1 MTPITIRAGDT
12 RIIEIPVDPAS
23 ALEGTR
29 VRARLWL
36 GTITSPTWV
45 HTWDTLDGQGIEI
58 VGQWVRLSTGG
69 APWHTAPR
77 GRDLDMLLELEL
89 IRGGSIATL
98 PNDPNEPQL
107 RHYPIR
113 VLAQA
118 IVTAAPSV
126 DPGGDPI
133 DGTLTDVWVDGDAGS
148 DLAAG
153 TEDDP
158 VRTLARAI
166 ALVTDEEIGAIYLRP
181 SADPYDGAVLGR
193 PLGRRFALE
202 LVATGDWREVA
213 PPWTVSA
220 DSSTFEIG
228 APGASWSPN
237 EWLAMGATL
246 EVVSSSDPLLV
257 GSRRTIVQSTAD
269 RIWTGISFASM
280 PAGTVVR
287 IVVPRV
293 EVDVSDGLHLGTDT
307 APLAL
312 FGIIL
317 NTHSLLTTHVI
328 HGSGLLHGCR
338 LSSPA
343 TVLRPTSIVWTGA
356 GWTYRHDGAWE
367 RYVGLGL
374 SVAGQLFCLGGNQVA
389 GTFTA
394 HQLAFEHTRLD
405 AHGIGVLGL
414 EDGLWDLQMTT
425 GCSGWFGRN
434 VFSGSPKAPVWLGRR
449 THITHGSHVDLRTTA
464 HLPEGGEIRVDGSRL
479 SVSSPDRI
487 VTTGT
492 IRAQAGG
499 VVRIQGAPAIASP
512 PGGGY
517 IVGEPSFQVAAPD
530 LDHESLTPAGRLV
543 NPVDGSRIYWAA
555 PEPT

>member
-1 MTPITIRAGDT
+1 MSAYQHSLVIRAGDT
-12 RIIEIPVDPAS
+12 DVIEIPVTPEG
-23 ALEGTR
+23 ALDGAR
-29 VRARLWL
+29 VRARMWL
-36 GTITSPTWV
+36 GRITKPTWA
-45 HTWDTLDGQGIEI
+45 HSWDTLDGVGIEI
-58 VGQWVRLSTGG
+58 VGGTIRLSTGG
-69 APWHTAPR
+69 ADWLSAPR
-77 GRDLDMLLELEL
+77 DRALEMALEVEL
-89 IRGGSIATL
+89 SRGGSVQTL
-98 PNDPNEPQL
+98 P
-107 RHYPIR
+107 HYPVR
-113 VLAQA
+113 VLPQA
-118 IVTAAPSV
+118 ILTPPTPPEPS
-126 DPGGDPI
+126 PPI
-133 DGTLTDVWVDGDAGS
+133 DGTLTEVWVDGDAGS

-166 ALVTDEEIGAIYLRP
+166 ELVTDEEIGAIYLRP
-181 SADPYDGAVLGR
+181 SAAPYDGAPLVR

-257 GSRRTIVQSTAD
+257 GARRTIVQSTVD
-269 RIWTGISFASM
+269 RIWVGISFASM

-287 IVVPRV
+287 LVVPRV
-293 EVDVSDGLHLGTDT
+293 ELDVSEGLHLGTDS

-312 FGIIL
+312 FGL
-317 NTHSLLTTHVI
+317 GMNTHSLLTTHVI

-338 LSSPA
+338 ISTPA
-343 TVLRPTSIVWTGA
+343 VVLRPTSIVWTGA

-374 SVAGQLFCLGGNQVA
+374 SVAGRLFCLGGNQVA

-464 HLPEGGEIRVDGSRL
+464 HLPDGGELRVDGSRL

-499 VVRIQGAPAIASP
+499 VVRIQGTPAIASP

-530 LDHESLTPAGRLV
+530 LDHESLTPKGRLV